1 METTYPLPTFDHL
14 PKAVSEINA
23 KMDSILAELKSLGA
37 NRQETLPEML
47 SIEECANFLGKTVST
62 IYTMNFKGTIP
73 FHKGGNKLYFFRN
86 ELLEWVMKG
95 QEPTSSSGETIE
107 ERAMSIIA
115 SKKRKPASLINRE
128 QKEAEA

>member
-1 METTYPLPTFDHL
+1 
-14 PKAVSEINA
+14 
-23 KMDSILAELKSLGA
+23 
-37 NRQETLPEML
+37 
-47 SIEECANFLGKTVST
+47 
-62 IYTMNFKGTIP
+62 MNFKGTIP